1 MQMRPQRPPTYADAY
16 RKEWKITMSMSSLFS
31 IAPSGLRAAQLRLDT
46 SAHNVA
52 NMNTAGFR
60 RHSVAQQ
67 AVIDQGGVRASVEQ
81 APSEGAA
88 LEHDMVEQIAASY
101 AFKANALV
109 LRSADETL
117 GTLLDTHV

>member
-1 MQMRPQRPPTYADAY
+1 MPT
-16 RKEWKITMSMSSLFS
+16 SSLFS

-60 RHSVAQQ
+60 RHSVVQQ
-67 AVIDQGGVRASVEQ
+67 AVVDQGGVQASVQQ
-81 APSEGAA
+81 ASSEGAA

-101 AFKANALV
+101 AFKVNALV

>member
-1 MQMRPQRPPTYADAY
+1 
-16 RKEWKITMSMSSLFS
+16 MSSLFS

-52 NMNTAGFR
+52 NLNTAGFHR
-60 RHSVAQQ
+60 QSVVQQ
-67 AVIDQGGVRASVEQ
+67 AVANQGGVRASVQQ

-88 LEHDMVEQIAASY
+88 LEHDMVDQIAASY
-101 AFKANALV
+101 AFKANAVV
-109 LRSADETL
+109 LRTADKTL